1 LSCLEDDL
9 PTPAD
14 ISVVYFRDHFDV
26 LELAAR
32 AENSPNAEV
41 DQNPSKSAQQSQNEK
56 SERSI
61 PASSLFGDED
71 LLQVLEKFPKVFHV
85 LKPGVKVFTFCH
97 SSKIQDGL
105 PLPLRTKDNLPIR
118 IGKSTKCSGIWGS
131 TNVQSEKDKIV
142 HSNPF
147 LGNPDR
153 KDINSQEFIPKMT
166 EYETQGNPI
175 LLCLHGIMEKEL
187 AQTVIDWFQKFQQT
201 PLGGMLSSEKV
212 DTPDWEATFKDLG
225 THYRSHALDKGCLA
239 AMLQRCFPFVA
250 GWMYFPDSKK
260 SHEIYFSTPKKHL
273 QVRKTI
279 EITGFRDSHNVFY
292 PLRAKTLAD
301 LKHSAGATI
310 PVISIQPNDAEFQ
323 QNMDFLL
330 HSNCCRV
337 LSFGEVN
344 PPPGFDKGPLSTPA
358 SASNLPAPSGSM
370 LPEEPIV
377 DIPQTGRHEE

>member
-1 LSCLEDDL
+1 MIFWKKDTCLVETVKETYSFQLSTKSTSMKGNQGLFSGISACITQKKTQKPRTNAFIPSVLSCLEDDL

-175 LLCLHGIMEKEL
+175 LLCLHGEGI
-187 AQTVIDWFQKFQQT
+187 
-201 PLGGMLSSEKV
+201 GS
-212 DTPDWEATFKDLG
+212 
-225 THYRSHALDKGCLA
+225 
-239 AMLQRCFPFVA
+239 
-250 GWMYFPDSKK
+250 
-260 SHEIYFSTPKKHL
+260 
-273 QVRKTI
+273 
-279 EITGFRDSHNVFY
+279 DSH
-292 PLRAKTLAD
+292 
-301 LKHSAGATI
+301 
-310 PVISIQPNDAEFQ
+310 
-323 QNMDFLL
+323 
-330 HSNCCRV
+330 
-337 LSFGEVN
+337 
-344 PPPGFDKGPLSTPA
+344 
-358 SASNLPAPSGSM
+358 
-370 LPEEPIV
+370 
-377 DIPQTGRHEE
+377 